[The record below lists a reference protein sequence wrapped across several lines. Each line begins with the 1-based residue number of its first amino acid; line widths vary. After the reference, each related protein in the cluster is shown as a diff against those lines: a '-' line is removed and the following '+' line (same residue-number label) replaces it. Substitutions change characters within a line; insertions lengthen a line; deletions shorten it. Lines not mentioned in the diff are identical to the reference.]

1 MTKTGER
8 NKIDESIRLALLALL
23 QKREYPEIFMT
34 EIAQEAHV
42 GRRTLYRHF
51 AVKDDIMR
59 YEAEI
64 LMDAFA
70 QKVLQMDTHG
80 LGETMTAWFSFCE
93 EHLEALLLL
102 KKAHLLYFIADN
114 LPHLI
119 MQVALKTKYRG
130 MDIDLEAAVSAVP
143 DADLYEFYFEL
154 AGIWKLTE
162 LWMAESTRKTPA
174 EMSRLIV
181 KIWEQ

>member
-1 MTKTGER
+1 
-8 NKIDESIRLALLALL
+8 
-23 QKREYPEIFMT
+23 
-34 EIAQEAHV
+34 
-42 GRRTLYRHF
+42 
-51 AVKDDIMR
+51 MR

-93 EHLEALLLL
+93 EYLEALLL

-130 MDIDLEAAVSAVP
+130 MDIDLDVAVSAAP
-143 DADLYEFYFEL
+143 DADLYEFCFEL
-154 AGIWKLTE
+154 AGIRKMTG
-162 LWMAESTRKTPA
+162 LWMAESTRKTPE